1 MSFDVASARNK
12 RKTLRR
18 RMSLAIFPVMTDVPP
33 SAAAYGAR
41 LAQQLGLDRLALAY
55 QGQVQ
60 PETGRIRATE
70 ALLRPSRGN
79 EDLRPDLVVEDAE
92 RRGLGAALAYWT
104 ALQAT
109 EDARRLFPDR
119 RGRVRLNLQE
129 AQIADP
135 AFIDRLQALWGPKGE
150 RNPGVDVEIV
160 ETARIGR
167 DRMPDLEAGLRRLR
181 ESGAHLL
188 LDDWVG
194 SDEDHARLTRIRRF
208 APVTVKLDKS
218 WFSSE
223 RPPERLAWE
232 IEILRRAGVRLIAE
246 GADKPTAAALKRQRL
261 PRGAQMLVQGFEHH
275 KPQALDLVVER
286 LQDERQA
293 RQAAIAA
300 GRAAAMAA
308 SKGDD
313 A

>member
-1 MSFDVASARNK
+1 
-12 RKTLRR
+12 
-18 RMSLAIFPVMTDVPP
+18 MTDTPP
-33 SAAAYGAR
+33 SASAYGAR
-41 LAQQLGLDRLALAY
+41 LARQLGLDRLALVY

-60 PETGRIRATE
+60 PETGRIRAAE
-70 ALLRPSRGN
+70 ALLRPARGN

-92 RRGLGAALAYWT
+92 RRGLGASLAYWT

-109 EDARRLFPDR
+109 EDAPRLFPDR
-119 RGRVRLNLQE
+119 RGRVRINLQE

-150 RNPGVDVEIV
+150 RNPGIDVEIV

-188 LDDWVG
+188 IDDWGG
-194 SDEDHARLTRIRRF
+194 SAEDHALLKLICLFTL
-208 APVTVKLDKS
+208 PTVKLDKS
-218 WFSSE
+218 WFFSE
-223 RPPERLAWE
+223 QPPERLTCE
-232 IEILRRAGVRLIAE
+232 IDFLRRARVRLIAE

-275 KPQALDLVVER
+275 QPQTLHLVAER

-293 RQAAIAA
+293 RKAAIAA
-300 GRAAAMAA
+300 VRTAAAVAPTRA
-308 SKGDD
+308 Y

>member
-1 MSFDVASARNK
+1 
-12 RKTLRR
+12 
-18 RMSLAIFPVMTDVPP
+18 MTDAP

-41 LAQQLGLDRLALAY
+41 LARQLGLDQLALAH

-60 PETGRIRATE
+60 PETERIRATE
-70 ALLRPSRGN
+70 ALLRPSRGG
-79 EDLRPDLVVEDAE
+79 EALRPDLVVEDAE
-92 RRGLGAALAYWT
+92 RRGLGAQLAYWT

-109 EDARRLFPDR
+109 EDARRLFPDG

-160 ETARIGR
+160 ETSRVGR
-167 DRMPDLEAGLRRLR
+167 DRMPALEAGLRRLR
-181 ESGAHLL
+181 QSGAHLL
-188 LDDWVG
+188 IDDWIG
-194 SDEDHARLTRIRRF
+194 SDEDHARLAMVRRF
-208 APVTVKLDKS
+208 APATVKLDKS
-218 WFSSE
+218 WFSPE

-232 IEILRRAGVRLIAE
+232 IEVLRRSGVRLVAE
-246 GADKPTAAALKRQRL
+246 GADKPAAAALKRQRL

-275 KPQALDLVVER
+275 KPQAVDLVADRLAGER
-286 LQDERQA
+286 RA

-300 GRAAAMAA
+300 TRAAAKAA
-308 SKGDD
+308 QARDD